1 MPEPLAPSIQRL
13 HAAIGA
19 QRDHLTPTGRRI
31 AAYLLEH
38 PEDVALF
45 SVQELATELRT
56 GPASIIR
63 TVQKLG
69 YTGLAELKKALRR
82 TLQRGR
88 SPLEQFGMSLDDAG
102 GEVPPA
108 VAAIAKREARNIAD
122 TMRAFDE
129 RAFRGAVDAL
139 ARAQIVYVLG
149 VGVSAHLAGLAAF
162 VLQHVGLRSFALQHT
177 GLRLSE
183 QLIRAGK
190 RDALLA
196 FSFPPYSAQ
205 TIEASHLARE
215 QGVSVVAITN
225 HAVAPIAACCGVLL
239 VAKTDSLTPSNSM
252 SAPLVMVHGL
262 AAAIAQRVRPRSLKA
277 IKTTLSI
284 RVDD

>member
-1 MPEPLAPSIQRL
+1 MPEPLAPPLRRL
-13 HAAIGA
+13 HAAVGT

-38 PEDVALF
+38 PEDVALL

-69 YTGLAELKKALRR
+69 YSGLAELKKTLRS
-82 TLQRGR
+82 TLQRMR
-88 SPLEQFGMSLDDAG
+88 SPLEQFGMNLDDAG

-108 VAAIAKREARNIAD
+108 IAAIAKREARNIAD
-122 TMRAFDE
+122 TVRAFDE
-129 RAFRGAVDAL
+129 RVFRGAVDTF
-139 ARAQIVYVLG
+139 ARAHTVYVLG

-177 GLRLSE
+177 GLSLSE

-190 RDALLA
+190 HDALLA

-205 TIEASHLARE
+205 TIEVSRLARE

-225 HAVAPIAACCGVLL
+225 HAVAPIATCCDLLL
-239 VAKTDSLTPSNSM
+239 VAKTDSLTPSNSI
-252 SAPLVMVHGL
+252 SAPLVLVHGL
-262 AAAIAQRVRPRSLKA
+262 AAAIAQRARPRSLKA

>member
-1 MPEPLAPSIQRL
+1 MPEPLAPSLQRL
-13 HAAIGA
+13 HAAIDA
-19 QRDHLTPTGRRI
+19 QRDNFTPTGRRI

-69 YTGLAELKKALRR
+69 YSGLSELKKTLRS
-82 TLQRGR
+82 TLQRER

-129 RAFRGAVDAL
+129 RAFRGAVEAL
-139 ARAQIVYVLG
+139 ERAHTVYVLG

-177 GLRLSE
+177 GLKLSE

-205 TIEASHLARE
+205 TIEACRLARE
-215 QGVSVVAITN
+215 QGVRVVAITN
-225 HAVAPIAACCGVLL
+225 SAVAPIAACCGVVL
-239 VAKTDSLTPSNSM
+239 VAKTDSLTPSNSV
-252 SAPLVMVHGL
+252 SAPLVLVHGL
-262 AAAIAQRVRPRSLKA
+262 AAAIAQRARPRSLKA

>member
-13 HAAIGA
+13 HAAIET
-19 QRDHLTPTGRRI
+19 QRDNLTPTDRRV
-31 AAYLLEH
+31 AAYLIEH
-38 PEDVALF
+38 PEDVALL

-56 GPASIIR
+56 GAASIIR

-69 YTGLAELKKALRR
+69 YTGLAELKKALRS
-82 TLQRGR
+82 TLQRAR

-108 VAAIAKREARNIAD
+108 VAAIAKRETRNIAD

-129 RAFRGAVDAL
+129 RAFRGAVEAL
-139 ARAQIVYVLG
+139 ARAHTVYVLG

-190 RDALLA
+190 QDALLA

-205 TIEASHLARE
+205 TIEASRLARE

-225 HAVAPIAACCGVLL
+225 HVVAPIAACCSLLL
-239 VAKTDSLTPSNSM
+239 VAKTDSLTLSNSV
-252 SAPLVMVHGL
+252 SAPLVLVHGL
-262 AAAIAQRVRPRSLKA
+262 AAAIAQRARPRSLKA

-284 RVDD
+284 RVDG